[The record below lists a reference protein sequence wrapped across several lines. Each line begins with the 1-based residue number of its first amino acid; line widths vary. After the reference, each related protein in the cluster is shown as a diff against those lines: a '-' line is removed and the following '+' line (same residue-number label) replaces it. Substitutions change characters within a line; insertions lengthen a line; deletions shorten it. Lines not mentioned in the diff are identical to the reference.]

1 MGMAVPSPHWTIARV
16 RALPD
21 DGKRREVID
30 GELYVTPAP
39 TWEHQAAVRHLLIAL
54 HEYLS
59 GSGTGEVIQS
69 PADVEFSD
77 HRMVGPDLF
86 VVPLVDG
93 RAPRDW
99 HEAGRLLLAVEV
111 LSPGTARVDRVVKR
125 ALYQQERVPE
135 YWIVDVASRLIEHWT
150 PDDDRPE
157 MLADKITWH
166 PDADHAPLELDLQ
179 VFFAAVAGS

>member
-1 MGMAVPSPHWTIARV
+1 MGMAAPSSRWTIARV

-21 DGKRREVID
+21 DGKRYEVID
-30 GELYVTPAP
+30 GELFVSPSP
-39 TWEHQAAVRHLLIAL
+39 TWEHQAAVQELLILL
-54 HEYLS
+54 HSYLAS
-59 GSGTGEVIQS
+59 TDIGRVVLS

-77 HRMVGPDLF
+77 DRMVEPDLF

-111 LSPGTARVDRVVKR
+111 ISPGTARLDRVVKR

-135 YWIVDVASRLIEHWT
+135 YWIVDVASRLIERWT
-150 PDDDRPE
+150 PDENRPE
-157 MLADKITWH
+157 ILSDKLVWK
-166 PDADHAPLELDLQ
+166 PDAARAPLELDLQ
-179 VFFAAVAGS
+179 AFFVAVAGP